1 MTREGSEPFG
11 RGCTVLSTPLLVAVR
26 AALIACGCVLLTACG
41 SDGAV
46 PEAGADGASKEV
58 AGSASLRGTIAGL
71 ETQTWVVN
79 DTTGEVG
86 RALAGYGAGEWPG
99 KAEQVRVWRAAGLR
113 IVAVP
118 EADVPKVRGVLSLI
132 GPLQQRWN
140 GELAKWTPIL
150 AGPSWEGERELSIAS
165 GAGLREREPVMLS
178 AGRIRLLAR
187 AYVMPTLAGEK
198 LESRLTIELV
208 PQHEEP
214 DGSARALSRQLR
226 GGGKA
231 EQRGMVFRR
240 MAVEFVARPGE
251 CYFITGDAPEM
262 EWVADGERSNDAP
275 GPEMSREGRV
285 EGAPTLG
292 EAMLTD
298 VNREGTMRAR
308 VVLVLTPK
316 IPGTFTLLG
325 R

>member
-1 MTREGSEPFG
+1 MSAPF
-11 RGCTVLSTPLLVAVR
+11 TT
-26 AALIACGCVLLTACG
+26 ALIACGCVLLTACG
-41 SDGAV
+41 SGGAA
-46 PEAGADGASKEV
+46 PNAEAGGETNDA
-58 AGSASLRGTIAGL
+58 AGSAPFRGKVAGL

-86 RALAGYGAGEWPG
+86 RALAGYSAVEWPG

-118 EADVPKVRGVLSLI
+118 EAEVSKVRGVLSLI
-132 GPLQQRWN
+132 GPLEQRWN

-165 GAGLREREPVMLS
+165 GAGLREREAVVLS
-178 AGRIRLLAR
+178 AGRLRLLAR
-187 AYVMPTLAGEK
+187 AYALPSLVGEK

-226 GGGKA
+226 GGGGA
-231 EQRGMVFRR
+231 EQRGMVFQGT
-240 MAVEFVARPGE
+240 ALEFVARPGE

-262 EWVADGERSNDAP
+262 EWVSDAERSSDAP

-298 VNREGTMRAR
+298 ASREGTMRAR

-316 IPGTFTLLG
+316 VPGTFTLLG